1 MNHFEKLLEEMFPTH
16 AYPIKHK
23 LRDYS
28 MMKNFIASRSLT
40 WGMEADEDPDEGD
53 ATPFPGEDVIMM
65 IYDEH
70 HSPGVCHVS
79 DPGPGA
85 LAHCSWGCEDIVI

>member
-53 ATPFPGEDVIMM
+53 ATPFPTT
-65 IYDEH
+65 H
-70 HSPGVCHVS
+70 R
-79 DPGPGA
+79 
-85 LAHCSWGCEDIVI
+85 GCVMCLTRVQEP